1 MPSKY
6 HTRALCQGTKSEQ
19 CLTVNPLLSP
29 CGGGGGGLNR
39 EGRERGLLNLEKA
52 MVSVFPK
59 DLQNKVDKLK
69 YKKVGAHAAGDK
81 KQIQTSSC

>member
-29 CGGGGGGLNR
+29 CGGGGLNR
-39 EGRERGLLNLEKA
+39 EGGERGLLNLEKT

>member
-1 MPSKY
+1 MW
-6 HTRALCQGTKSEQ
+6 
-19 CLTVNPLLSP
+19 
-29 CGGGGGGLNR
+29 GGRGGGLNR
-39 EGRERGLLNLEKA
+39 EGGERGLLNLEKT

>member
-6 HTRALCQGTKSEQ
+6 HTRTLCQGTKSEQ

-29 CGGGGGGLNR
+29 CGGGGGLNR
-39 EGRERGLLNLEKA
+39 DGGEGGLLNLEKT

-69 YKKVGAHAAGDK
+69 YKKVGGPAADDK

>member
-19 CLTVNPLLSP
+19 CLTINPLLSP
-29 CGGGGGGLNR
+29 CGGGGVLNR
-39 EGRERGLLNLEKA
+39 DGGEGGLLNLEKT

-59 DLQNKVDKLK
+59 DLQNKVDELK
-69 YKKVGAHAAGDK
+69 YKKVGGPAAGDK

>member
-29 CGGGGGGLNR
+29 YGGGGGLNIDGG
-39 EGRERGLLNLEKA
+39 EGGLLNLEKT

-59 DLQNKVDKLK
+59 DLQNKVDELK
-69 YKKVGAHAAGDK
+69 YKKVGGPAAGDK

>member
-29 CGGGGGGLNR
+29 YGGGGGLNR
-39 EGRERGLLNLEKA
+39 HGGEGGLLNLEKT

-59 DLQNKVDKLK
+59 DLQNKVDELK
-69 YKKVGAHAAGDK
+69 YKKVGGPAAGDK

>member
-1 MPSKY
+1 MPY
-6 HTRALCQGTKSEQ
+6 RKSSFK
-19 CLTVNPLLSP
+19 PIW
-29 CGGGGGGLNR
+29 GGGGGVNR
-39 EGRERGLLNLEKA
+39 DGGEGGLLNLEKT

-69 YKKVGAHAAGDK
+69 YKKVGGHAASDK

>member
-19 CLTVNPLLSP
+19 CLTVNPLLRP
-29 CGGGGGGLNR
+29 FGGAGGLIETGG
-39 EGRERGLLNLEKA
+39 EGGLLNLEKT

-59 DLQNKVDKLK
+59 DLQNKVDKFK
-69 YKKVGAHAAGDK
+69 YKKVGGPAADDK
-81 KQIQTSSC
+81 KQIQNSSC

>member
-29 CGGGGGGLNR
+29 CGGGGGVIETG
-39 EGRERGLLNLEKA
+39 ERGGLLNLEKT

-59 DLQNKVDKLK
+59 DLQNKVDELK
-69 YKKVGAHAAGDK
+69 YKKVGGHAASDK

>member
-19 CLTVNPLLSP
+19 CLTINPLLSP
-29 CGGGGGGLNR
+29 YGGGGPNRDGG
-39 EGRERGLLNLEKA
+39 EGGLLNLKKT

-69 YKKVGAHAAGDK
+69 YKKVGGHAASDK
-81 KQIQTSSC
+81 KQIQTFSR

>member
-1 MPSKY
+1 MW
-6 HTRALCQGTKSEQ
+6 
-19 CLTVNPLLSP
+19 
-29 CGGGGGGLNR
+29 GGGGLI
-39 EGRERGLLNLEKA
+39 ETGERGGLLNLEKT

-69 YKKVGAHAAGDK
+69 YKTVGGPAADDK

>member
-29 CGGGGGGLNR
+29 YGGGGGLNR
-39 EGRERGLLNLEKA
+39 DGGEGG
-52 MVSVFPK
+52 V
-59 DLQNKVDKLK
+59 
-69 YKKVGAHAAGDK
+69 
-81 KQIQTSSC
+81 T

>member
-29 CGGGGGGLNR
+29 YGGGGLNR
-39 EGRERGLLNLEKA
+39 DGGEGGLLNLEKT

-59 DLQNKVDKLK
+59 DLQNKVDELK
-69 YKKVGAHAAGDK
+69 YKKVGGPAAGDK

>member
-29 CGGGGGGLNR
+29 CGGRGGLNR
-39 EGRERGLLNLEKA
+39 DGEEGGLLNLEKT

-59 DLQNKVDKLK
+59 DLQKKVDKLK
-69 YKKVGAHAAGDK
+69 YKKVGGHAASDK

>member
-29 CGGGGGGLNR
+29 CGGRGGGVNR
-39 EGRERGLLNLEKA
+39 EGGERGLLNLEKT

>member
-29 CGGGGGGLNR
+29 YGGGGGGLI
-39 EGRERGLLNLEKA
+39 ETGERGGYL
-52 MVSVFPK
+52 
-59 DLQNKVDKLK
+59 
-69 YKKVGAHAAGDK
+69 
-81 KQIQTSSC
+81 I

>member
-6 HTRALCQGTKSEQ
+6 HTRAPSQGTKSEQ

-29 CGGGGGGLNR
+29 FGG
-39 EGRERGLLNLEKA
+39 GLLNLEKT

-59 DLQNKVDKLK
+59 DLENKVDKLK
-69 YKKVGAHAAGDK
+69 YKKVGSHAADGK
-81 KQIQTSSC
+81 KQIQTSSW